1 MKFSLV
7 IKDKNKAYLG
17 TLLWLPKK
25 FINSIR
31 IKTALEFEVY
41 GKDGQNFLQL
51 WEETPNHIGV
61 PREFIPPEE
70 YKNLSFPIINL
81 SPSSFPRVNLK
92 SKVVLDKLDPSKNTQ
107 RRAYKAFCG
116 AQNGLLNL
124 ACLSGDTK
132 ISVNRAKK
140 GFTCTLRHAYQC
152 FHGISKNRNWRKD
165 IPTYVRTNKDGII
178 KLHEIRNIIYKGKK
192 LTFRVTLE
200 NGNFLCATKDH
211 KILTERGWVQV
222 QNLSIKDLVFVD
234 DYKLKTAHEKK
245 RVYRRLSWYPSHP
258 FARKQVSIDRVNYI
272 IEEHRVVAEA
282 ELNDISFKEFRQ
294 RCKEGKVE
302 GLKFIDPS
310 VFHVHHIDGNHCN
323 NSPVNLKIIE
333 KSEHNKLHGNYINF
347 GYGIP
352 TLVPI
357 KNIQRWKFE
366 DVYDVK
372 CKPPYHNFVAN
383 GIVVHNCGGGKTTIA
398 LHAIARMGL
407 NTLIIVNQKTI
418 LSQWEG
424 AIRNFLEFKGS
435 IGLIQGK
442 IWDWKHPITIAM
454 LHSLARHPDKVS
466 IEIRR
471 WFGVVIWDE
480 IHHLSAPYFC
490 VTATMFPG
498 RRYGL
503 TATAK
508 REDGTEVVYNY
519 HVGDVFYKDLY
530 QEVKPTIIF
539 RQTQFLISPEDFIE
553 FVLDISGQPNMG
565 KLRTYMGSLEERNEF
580 IAIGLRDALSS
591 GRKILALSHSK
602 IQLKKMYEKLS
613 KEGIDT
619 GICTGDEKV
628 VERWA
633 ALRDKR
639 LIFGTHQLV
648 MEAIDEDSL
657 DTLFWLTPFGSQ
669 HPDGGKNALQQGM
682 GRIQGYRFKEGMK
695 QPMVVIYDDIYVKYF
710 HRMCNVLR
718 KQLRSWPVDE
728 GGPYKYT
735 DLPPY

>member
-81 SPSSFPRVNLK
+81 SPSSFPRVNFK
-92 SKVVLDKLDPSKNTQ
+92 SKVVLDKLDPSKDIQ
-107 RRAYKAFCG
+107 KRAFAAFCK
-116 AQNGLLNL
+116 AKNGLLNL
-124 ACLSGDTK
+124 SC
-132 ISVNRAKK
+132 
-140 GFTCTLRHAYQC
+140 
-152 FHGISKNRNWRKD
+152 
-165 IPTYVRTNKDGII
+165 
-178 KLHEIRNIIYKGKK
+178 
-192 LTFRVTLE
+192 
-200 NGNFLCATKDH
+200 GN
-211 KILTERGWVQV
+211 
-222 QNLSIKDLVFVD
+222 
-234 DYKLKTAHEKK
+234 
-245 RVYRRLSWYPSHP
+245 
-258 FARKQVSIDRVNYI
+258 
-272 IEEHRVVAEA
+272 
-282 ELNDISFKEFRQ
+282 
-294 RCKEGKVE
+294 
-302 GLKFIDPS
+302 
-310 VFHVHHIDGNHCN
+310 
-323 NSPVNLKIIE
+323 
-333 KSEHNKLHGNYINF
+333 
-347 GYGIP
+347 
-352 TLVPI
+352 
-357 KNIQRWKFE
+357 
-366 DVYDVK
+366 
-372 CKPPYHNFVAN
+372 
-383 GIVVHNCGGGKTTIA
+383 GKTTIA